1 MRLFSPAV
9 ARSLARVAAFAAL
22 TAVGA
27 APAAAGTAEVALD
40 RAAVASFLA
49 AQLPP
54 PTKVATPLGAI
65 TAKFVAPESVSFVDG
80 TVEARLGLRLVEP
93 GIEGAA
99 RFRFRPEVDEK
110 AGVVRLAVVRAVGEG
125 PLAVLPDVAALL
137 PAPHQPTVF
146 RWALGA
152 KDGARTPMR
161 ATIRRVEVRDDR
173 LVITLDV
180 EAGAL

>member
-1 MRLFSPAV
+1 MRLVPPA
-9 ARSLARVAAFAAL
+9 ALRALPLVAALAAL
-22 TAVGA
+22 AA
-27 APAAAGTAEVALD
+27 APAAAGTAEVSLD
-40 RAAVASFLA
+40 GAAVASFLA

-54 PTKVATPLGAI
+54 PTKVATPLGTI
-65 TAKFVAPESVSFVDG
+65 TAKFVAPESVLFVDG

-93 GIEGAA
+93 GIAGAA

-137 PAPHQPTVF
+137 PAPRQPTVF

-161 ATIRRVEVRDDR
+161 ATIRRVEVREDR